1 MILPIKRIN
10 ERVEIAKQDSDTSL
24 FFNLMYAGEQLLK
37 LITVS
42 MVSGIKDSKGNKDND
57 QYSQY
62 YELVHA
68 DSIGVWS
75 NVLDNILTGPA
86 YHFLLDQYRPFW
98 SELMEKSTN
107 PSWQYGSLTALNNC
121 LKVLNERHEDL
132 PTKYAL
138 KNWFKLFVQLRNDAR
153 AHGVINAVEI
163 AKICPNL
170 ETSIKLI
177 SDNFSLFK
185 VNWVYIKQNISGS
198 YRTTNLNEG
207 EKQELLGEAANNL
220 VLKDGVYLILD
231 EPHHINVLYSTV
243 EATDFYFPNG
253 NFTEKSYE
261 CLSYITGKKLYQDS
275 TQFLKLPGQL
285 PSSETEG
292 KGKLDLIHTTFT
304 NLPFVQSIY
313 INRSELE
320 SELETVL
327 LLDDTYPIIT
337 LNGRGGIG
345 KTSLTLF
352 LLRKICK
359 TDRFDAIIWL
369 SARDIDL
376 LEEGP
381 KIVKP
386 QILDETDIGNEFTSL
401 LEPSGFLTKGYNS
414 RKFIEDELRNSGPGT
429 NGRILVVM
437 DNFETLKNPTQV
449 YKWLVT
455 HVRNPNKILIT
466 SRLRDFKADYP
477 ITVQG
482 MNRQEFNELVE
493 RVSIELDIQKLLN
506 KRFLDELYSESDGH
520 PYVVKVML
528 GEVSIHK
535 ELRNVKRVI
544 AGKDEILTALFE
556 RTYSNLSI
564 SSKRVFLTLCSWRNI
579 FPEIAIEAVLKRE
592 DNELINVED
601 GIEELFRYSFIELI
615 KSNFDDSDFISVP
628 LAAFEFGRKKLS
640 VNPLKSKI
648 LLDIQILQ
656 FFGVTQFTDINKG
669 LRPKVEQFFKNIAIS
684 IRKDN
689 SLISK
694 YLPLLEFV
702 CRKYPEGWKLL
713 SNLYYELNNLP
724 SSIDALQKYLA
735 DHRPDVKSKIRAWEF
750 LSKLYALNKDY
761 TGEAHSL
768 TEMSKIDE
776 VDFNDLSNAIN
787 SLNNLFKEQKTKF
800 KKEEIYILLISVA
813 EKMNN
818 RIKMGEGSPSNY
830 TNLAWVYIN
839 LSKKDTAKTLV
850 KRALEKEPTHFHALN
865 LAKVL
870 KIDIRPYY
878 AD

>member
-10 ERVEIAKQDSDTSL
+10 ERVEIAKQDSDTTL
-24 FFNLMYAGEQLLK
+24 FLSLMYAGEQLLK
-37 LITVS
+37 LITLS
-42 MVSGIKDSKGNKDND
+42 MVSGIKDSLGNKDND

-68 DSIGVWS
+68 DSIGNWS
-75 NVLDNILTGPA
+75 KVLDNILTGPA
-86 YHFLLDQYRPFW
+86 YHFLSSDYKPFW
-98 SELMEKSTN
+98 GELTEKATN
-107 PSWQYGSLTALNNC
+107 PSWQYGSLFALNNC
-121 LKVLNERHEDL
+121 LQVLNEKHEDL

-138 KNWFKLFVQLRNDAR
+138 RNWFKLFVQLRNDAR
-153 AHGVINAVEI
+153 AHGVINGAEV

-170 ETSIKLI
+170 EKSIKLI
-177 SDNFSLFK
+177 SENFSLFK
-185 VNWVYIKQNISGS
+185 ADWLYIKQNISGS
-198 YRTTNLNEG
+198 YRVTNLKGSEKHELQNETVDNAT
-207 EKQELLGEAANNL
+207 LR
-220 VLKDGVYLILD
+220 DGVYIMLDRPYLID
-231 EPHHINVLYSTV
+231 VLYSTV

-253 NFTEKSYE
+253 NFTDKSYE
-261 CLSYITGKKLYQDS
+261 CISYITGKKLYEDS
-275 TQFLKLPGQL
+275 TLFLKPPGQL

-292 KGKLDLIHTTFT
+292 LGKLDLVHTTFT
-304 NLPFVQSIY
+304 NLPYVQSIY

-320 SELETVL
+320 DELETVL
-327 LLDDTYPIIT
+327 LLDDTYPIVT

-345 KTSLTLF
+345 KTTLTLY

-359 TDRFDAIIWL
+359 TDRFDAIVWL

-381 KIVKP
+381 KTVKP
-386 QILDETDIGNEFTSL
+386 QILDETDISVEFAAL
-401 LEPSGFLTKGYNS
+401 LEPSGFLAKGFNS
-414 RKFIEDELRNSGPGT
+414 KKFIEHELRSSGTDT

-437 DNFETLKNPTQV
+437 DNFETLKNPSQV
-449 YKWLVT
+449 YQWLVT

-493 RVSIELDIQKLLN
+493 RVAIELNIQKLLN
-506 KRFLDELYSESDGH
+506 KPFLDELYSESDGH

-528 GEVSIHK
+528 GEVSTHK
-535 ELRNVKRVI
+535 ELSNVKRVI
-544 AGKDEILTALFE
+544 AGKDEILVALFE

-615 KSNFDDSDFISVP
+615 KSNFDDSHFISVP
-628 LAAFEFGRKKLS
+628 LAAFEFGKKKLS

-648 LLDIQILQ
+648 QLDIEILN

-669 LRPKVEQFFKNIAIS
+669 LRPKVEQFFKNIAIK
-684 IRKDN
+684 IRKDT
-689 SLISK
+689 SLIGK
-694 YLPLLEFV
+694 FLPLLEFV

-713 SNLYYELNNLP
+713 SNLYYELNNL
-724 SSIDALQKYLA
+724 SNAIDALQKYLA

-750 LSKLYALNKDY
+750 LSKLYSLNKDY

-768 TEMSKIDE
+768 AEMSKIDE
-776 VDFNDLSNAIN
+776 IEFNDLSNAIK
-787 SLNNLFKEQKTKF
+787 SLMALFKDRKTKF

-818 RIKMGEGSPSNY
+818 RIKLGEGSPGNY
-830 TNLAWVYIN
+830 TSLAWVYIN
-839 LSKKDTAKTLV
+839 LSKKEIAKSLV
-850 KRALEKEPTHFHALN
+850 KKALEKDPNHFHAVN

-878 AD
+878 VD